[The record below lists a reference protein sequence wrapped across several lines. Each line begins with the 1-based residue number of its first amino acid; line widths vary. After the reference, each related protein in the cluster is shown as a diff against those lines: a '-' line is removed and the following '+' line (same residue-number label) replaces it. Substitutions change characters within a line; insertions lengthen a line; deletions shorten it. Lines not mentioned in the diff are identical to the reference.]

1 VITEAAGDPPA
12 GGDEPGT
19 GGGAATPSAGSGRT
33 PRPSASGPDS
43 KRSETGD
50 EVVPDPNWFDAS
62 GLSGLLGVGS
72 GLPPAAAD
80 VATPGGDL
88 QLALPSRDGN
98 SRSPVLLAL
107 SLLIMLGLA
116 GGIAY
121 LWWDR
126 RPTRYWAA

>member
-1 VITEAAGDPPA
+1 MITDAAGDPPA
-12 GGDEPGT
+12 GGDDPGT

-50 EVVPDPNWFDAS
+50 EEVPDPNWFDAS

-88 QLALPSRDGN
+88 QFGASEP
-98 SRSPVLLAL
+98 
-107 SLLIMLGLA
+107 
-116 GGIAY
+116 
-121 LWWDR
+121 
-126 RPTRYWAA
+126 

>member
-1 VITEAAGDPPA
+1 VITDAAGDPPA

-33 PRPSASGPDS
+33 PRPAPPDPGT
-43 KRSETGD
+43 KRSEAG
-50 EVVPDPNWFDAS
+50 EAVPDPNWFDAS

-80 VATPGGDL
+80 AAAPAGDL
-88 QLALPSRDGN
+88 QSALPSRDGN
-98 SRSPVLLAL
+98 TRSPLLLAL
-107 SLLIMLGLA
+107 SLLIMLGLV
-116 GGIAY
+116 GGVAY